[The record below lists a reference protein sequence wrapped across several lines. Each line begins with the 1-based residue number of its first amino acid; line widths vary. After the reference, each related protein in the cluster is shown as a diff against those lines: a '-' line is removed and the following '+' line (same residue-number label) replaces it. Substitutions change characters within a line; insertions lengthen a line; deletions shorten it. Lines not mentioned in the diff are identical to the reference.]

1 MTKTRLS
8 TLVSVSAVLCVG
20 IGCPALA
27 DKALTAVAAETAP
40 TLDGVADDAAW
51 AVAPAV
57 EIQFRKGANFGGSG
71 SLGDSP
77 TGFYTIDSVW
87 FMYRKTAGTDPFDV
101 FDWTKLTEGITPV
114 ADSTYPYEFSWDL
127 ATLTDGVLTLR
138 LPKTKDASPRKISI
152 G

>member
-71 SLGDSP
+71 KTTGSMRASRVGDQL
-77 TGFYTIDSVW
+77 YLLLE
-87 FMYRKTAGTDPFDV
+87 YQ
-101 FDWTKLTEGITPV
+101 
-114 ADSTYPYEFSWDL
+114 
-127 ATLTDGVLTLR
+127 
-138 LPKTKDASPRKISI
+138 I
-152 G
+152 GQ